1 MGRIV
6 ILDENTANQIAAGEV
21 VEGPASIVKEMV
33 ENAVDAGATTV
44 QVEIRNGGIRLI
56 RVTDNGSGIA
66 RDDAEMAFERHATSK
81 LRKIEDL
88 DEIKSMGFRGEALAS
103 IASVSRMEMLTRTEE
118 DPMGTRVLLE
128 GGTLLTVEPAGSPVG
143 TTFLVRDLFYNT
155 PARYKFLKKDAT
167 EAARVADVMERL
179 ALAHPGV
186 SLQLTANGQSV
197 LRTPGN
203 GELSSVVYA
212 LYGRSTAE
220 AMLPLSLDHDGIRIS
235 GFVGRPA
242 IARGNRTRQTFLLNG
257 RVIRSA
263 KLTAALD
270 EGFRTLLMT
279 RQYAVAVVVLEV
291 LPSRVDVNVHP
302 AKLEVRFSDE
312 GAVFSAVHGAVK
324 NALLAD
330 AVAGGLAPTEGFGP
344 KTGREAQESVGAQP
358 LQGAAGTAETA
369 LHPFQTT
376 THAAA
381 PAALPVR
388 LSDASSRTGTTPAQ
402 FRSPLTPP
410 LSEPS
415 DQQRLMPKV
424 PSLSDM
430 DENSPLSEASNA
442 SKRSTPQMPSDAPSA
457 TATPAPSATQVSA
470 TSMEHTAEHTA
481 EPAVEAVS
489 AAVSGDNPEPRHP
502 VFLHMRLVGQV
513 FDSYIVL
520 EHEDE
525 MLLLDQHA
533 AHERIRFEDLRWGMR
548 RGEVP
553 SQPFLQPVTL
563 HLSPMEYEQA
573 IPVLPS
579 LAQIGF
585 EIEAFGGNTLLVR
598 AIPATFDGGLSESE
612 LAAIVVDGISDTGSR
627 QGVVS
632 EETLHL
638 ISCKGAIKANRVL
651 SAQEARALLERLSG
665 LENPYTCVHGRP
677 ILLRFPRRELE
688 KRFKRIV

>member
-1 MGRIV
+1 
-6 ILDENTANQIAAGEV
+6 
-21 VEGPASIVKEMV
+21 
-33 ENAVDAGATTV
+33 
-44 QVEIRNGGIRLI
+44 
-56 RVTDNGSGIA
+56 
-66 RDDAEMAFERHATSK
+66 
-81 LRKIEDL
+81 
-88 DEIKSMGFRGEALAS
+88 
-103 IASVSRMEMLTRTEE
+103 
-118 DPMGTRVLLE
+118 
-128 GGTLLTVEPAGSPVG
+128 
-143 TTFLVRDLFYNT
+143 
-155 PARYKFLKKDAT
+155 
-167 EAARVADVMERL
+167 
-179 ALAHPGV
+179 
-186 SLQLTANGQSV
+186 
-197 LRTPGN
+197 
-203 GELSSVVYA
+203 
-212 LYGRSTAE
+212 
-220 AMLPLSLDHDGIRIS
+220 
-235 GFVGRPA
+235 
-242 IARGNRTRQTFLLNG
+242 
-257 RVIRSA
+257 
-263 KLTAALD
+263 
-270 EGFRTLLMT
+270 
-279 RQYAVAVVVLEV
+279 
-291 LPSRVDVNVHP
+291 
-302 AKLEVRFSDE
+302 
-312 GAVFSAVHGAVK
+312 
-324 NALLAD
+324 
-330 AVAGGLAPTEGFGP
+330 
-344 KTGREAQESVGAQP
+344 
-358 LQGAAGTAETA
+358 
-369 LHPFQTT
+369 
-376 THAAA
+376 
-381 PAALPVR
+381 
-388 LSDASSRTGTTPAQ
+388 
-402 FRSPLTPP
+402 
-410 LSEPS
+410 
-415 DQQRLMPKV
+415 
-424 PSLSDM
+424 
-430 DENSPLSEASNA
+430 
-442 SKRSTPQMPSDAPSA
+442 
-457 TATPAPSATQVSA
+457 
-470 TSMEHTAEHTA
+470 MEHTAEHTA